1 VRRPHFLGYLRN
13 DRMATAV
20 TPLSP
25 RAMPGA
31 NISMPIT
38 WVQAKADLDPKRFAR
53 HYYSRSKVHF

>member
-1 VRRPHFLGYLRN
+1 
-13 DRMATAV
+13 MATAV